1 MASKWGVRGLTR
13 RATATTVLCGE
24 HFRRRQANA
33 IGGTRAQDLLVVYST
48 TIQGYGHM
56 LPNAAVVAIIVT
68 PDTRSRSDATY
79 VLWGVIQ
86 CH

>member
-1 MASKWGVRGLTR
+1 MIGHAGVGAYVASKWGVRGLTR

-33 IGGTRAQDLLVVYST
+33 IGGTRAQDLLVVYNT

-56 LPNAAVVAIIVT
+56 VPNGAWLP
-68 PDTRSRSDATY
+68 
-79 VLWGVIQ
+79 
-86 CH
+86 